1 MIMHRNENKVRC
13 RNAVSNVLRL
23 YKCVRS
29 IVDFQQLCGS
39 RTRPAIVFQRVSRLL
54 ASFADRNVSL
64 FSLLCVCNKCV
75 LIHVHAVVEITPFA
89 MSYRAATPIPV
100 SEDTPSQVFA
110 LKRTELPHNP
120 LSYTGRSNSVSV
132 YAGTKN
138 WLFSLEAGKETLT
151 CCFFFLVFFWIINH
165 DKLLNY
171 SP

>member
-1 MIMHRNENKVRC
+1 MIMHRNENKVYC

-39 RTRPAIVFQRVSRLL
+39 RICPPIVFQRVSRLL

-89 MSYRAATPIPV
+89 MSCRAATPIPV

-110 LKRTELPHNP
+110 LKRTKLPHNP
-120 LSYTGRSNSVSV
+120 LFIHWKVQQCVSLCR
-132 YAGTKN
+132 N
-138 WLFSLEAGKETLT
+138 QR
-151 CCFFFLVFFWIINH
+151 LVVF
-165 DKLLNY
+165 
-171 SP
+171 P